1 MQIHSLRNAL
11 THRELQLYTKT
22 GVREPP
28 NNSKTEITKTQGKN
42 SKRCAQNAAIHI
54 GSHLNNIHSGSDIKA
69 TQRIAS
75 STPLPGTNTITLQSA
90 AVHARTFKSHCLTN
104 AKYQAAQQKHKQRIA

>member
-54 GSHLNNIHSGSDIKA
+54 GSHLNNIRLRHKS
-69 TQRIAS
+69 
-75 STPLPGTNTITLQSA
+75 NTAHRFVNTA
-90 AVHARTFKSHCLTN
+90 AGDKHDHV
-104 AKYQAAQQKHKQRIA
+104 AKCRGAC